1 MDGWAPLLSTWVE
14 KREIHYIETREKRS
28 AKIVGKV
35 GVQDFSMIRHTED
48 LKAVVDELK
57 LDSNVL
63 WFGSSLGATVILH
76 GMMEG
81 LLEGEA
87 AFLIAPITKFRF
99 ATWMLP
105 IIAAPW
111 WCYPPLIR
119 ILGLP
124 YLKWRLKEPK
134 QYIRY
139 RRTLT
144 QAHLLRLK
152 RSVKANRRYDL
163 PANLD
168 RISAPVAI
176 CVAASDTLHT
186 GDDSHGGCR
195 IGIAPGYIHKAGD
208 IGVVSRSGTLTY
220 EAVWQITS
228 AGKGQSPCVGI
239 GGDPVPGMTHL
250 DILKMF
256 NDDPETEGI
265 IMIGEIGGTAE
276 EEAAAWAKEHCNK
289 PIAGFIA
296 GATAPPGRRMGHAG
310 AIISGGKGTAEEK
323 FSAFEKAGIHIAR
336 DPSKIGEVLGS
347 VLIEAGLREP

>member
-1 MDGWAPLLSTWVE
+1 MEGWAPLLSSWVE

-28 AKIVGKV
+28 AKITGKLR
-35 GVQDFSMIRHTED
+35 VQDFSMINHVED
-48 LKAVVDELK
+48 LKAVVGALN

-87 AFLIAPITKFRF
+87 AFLIAPNTKFRF

-105 IIAAPW
+105 VISAPW

-163 PANLD
+163 PSNLD

-186 GDDSHGGCR
+186 GDDSHGISDSLTNGC
-195 IGIAPGYIHKAGD
+195 IVEVPSNQYAHEPDIIAD
-208 IGVVSRSGTLTY
+208 IDAWEANASG
-220 EAVWQITS
+220 Q
-228 AGKGQSPCVGI
+228 
-239 GGDPVPGMTHL
+239 
-250 DILKMF
+250 
-256 NDDPETEGI
+256 
-265 IMIGEIGGTAE
+265 
-276 EEAAAWAKEHCNK
+276 
-289 PIAGFIA
+289 
-296 GATAPPGRRMGHAG
+296 
-310 AIISGGKGTAEEK
+310 
-323 FSAFEKAGIHIAR
+323 
-336 DPSKIGEVLGS
+336 
-347 VLIEAGLREP
+347 

>member
-1 MDGWAPLLSTWVE
+1 MNTTEVATLLDNPDCQIEARHIVAADGIELRVYSFKPNQPSTSRPVVLIPGWTSVMEGWAPLLSSWVE

-28 AKIVGKV
+28 AKITGKLR
-35 GVQDFSMIRHTED
+35 VQDFSMINHVED
-48 LKAVVDELK
+48 LKAVVGALN

-87 AFLIAPITKFRF
+87 AFLIAPNTKFRF

-105 IIAAPW
+105 VISAPW

-163 PANLD
+163 PSNLD

-186 GDDSHGGCR
+186 GDDSRGISDSLTNGC
-195 IGIAPGYIHKAGD
+195 IVEVPSNQYAHEPDVIAD
-208 IGVVSRSGTLTY
+208 IDAWEANASG
-220 EAVWQITS
+220 Q
-228 AGKGQSPCVGI
+228 
-239 GGDPVPGMTHL
+239 
-250 DILKMF
+250 
-256 NDDPETEGI
+256 
-265 IMIGEIGGTAE
+265 
-276 EEAAAWAKEHCNK
+276 
-289 PIAGFIA
+289 
-296 GATAPPGRRMGHAG
+296 
-310 AIISGGKGTAEEK
+310 
-323 FSAFEKAGIHIAR
+323 
-336 DPSKIGEVLGS
+336 
-347 VLIEAGLREP
+347 

>member
-1 MDGWAPLLSTWVE
+1 MNTTEVSTLLDNPDCQIEARHIAAADGIELRVYSFKPNQPSTSRPVVFIPGWTSVMEGWAPLLSAWVE

-28 AKIVGKV
+28 AKITGKLR
-35 GVQDFSMIRHTED
+35 VQDFAMIHHAED
-48 LKAVVDELK
+48 LKAVVDALD

-81 LLEGEA
+81 LLLGEA
-87 AFLIAPITKFRF
+87 AFLIAPNTKFRF
-99 ATWMLP
+99 STWMLP
-105 IIAAPW
+105 VISAPW

-163 PANLD
+163 PSNLD

-186 GDDSHGGCR
+186 GDDSHG
-195 IGIAPGYIHKAGD
+195 IADSLPNGSIVEVPSNQYAHEADVIVD
-208 IGVVSRSGTLTY
+208 IDAW
-220 EAVWQITS
+220 E
-228 AGKGQSPCVGI
+228 
-239 GGDPVPGMTHL
+239 
-250 DILKMF
+250 KMSS
-256 NDDPETEGI
+256 D
-265 IMIGEIGGTAE
+265 
-276 EEAAAWAKEHCNK
+276 
-289 PIAGFIA
+289 
-296 GATAPPGRRMGHAG
+296 
-310 AIISGGKGTAEEK
+310 
-323 FSAFEKAGIHIAR
+323 
-336 DPSKIGEVLGS
+336 
-347 VLIEAGLREP
+347 

>member
-1 MDGWAPLLSTWVE
+1 MPVLGRVNPMNTTEVATLLDNPDCQIEARHIPAADGIDLRVYSFKPNQPSTSRPVVFIPGWTSVMEGWAPLLSAWVE

-28 AKIVGKV
+28 AKITGKLR
-35 GVQDFSMIRHTED
+35 VQDFAMIHHAED
-48 LKAVVDELK
+48 LKAVVDALD

-81 LLEGEA
+81 LLQGEA
-87 AFLIAPITKFRF
+87 AFLIAPNTKFRF
-99 ATWMLP
+99 STWMLP
-105 IIAAPW
+105 VISAPW

-163 PANLD
+163 PSNLD
-168 RISAPVAI
+168 CIPAPVAI

-186 GDDSHGGCR
+186 GDDSHG
-195 IGIAPGYIHKAGD
+195 IADSLPNGSIVEVPSNQYAHEADVIAD
-208 IGVVSRSGTLTY
+208 IDAW
-220 EAVWQITS
+220 E
-228 AGKGQSPCVGI
+228 
-239 GGDPVPGMTHL
+239 
-250 DILKMF
+250 KMSS
-256 NDDPETEGI
+256 D
-265 IMIGEIGGTAE
+265 
-276 EEAAAWAKEHCNK
+276 
-289 PIAGFIA
+289 
-296 GATAPPGRRMGHAG
+296 
-310 AIISGGKGTAEEK
+310 
-323 FSAFEKAGIHIAR
+323 
-336 DPSKIGEVLGS
+336 
-347 VLIEAGLREP
+347 

>member
-1 MDGWAPLLSTWVE
+1 MPVLESVNWMNTTEVATLLDNPDCQIEARHIAAADGIELRVYSFKPNQPSTSRPVVFIPGWTSVMEGWAPLLSAWVE

-28 AKIVGKV
+28 AKMTGKLR
-35 GVQDFSMIRHTED
+35 VQDFGMIHHAED
-48 LKAVVDELK
+48 LKAVVDVLN

-81 LLEGEA
+81 LLQGQA
-87 AFLIAPITKFRF
+87 AFLIAPNTKFRF
-99 ATWMLP
+99 STWMLP
-105 IIAAPW
+105 VISAPW

-163 PANLD
+163 PSTLD
-168 RISAPVAI
+168 CISAPVAI

-186 GDDSHGGCR
+186 GDDSHG
-195 IGIAPGYIHKAGD
+195 IADSLPNGSIVEVPSNQYAHEADVITD
-208 IGVVSRSGTLTY
+208 IDAW
-220 EAVWQITS
+220 E
-228 AGKGQSPCVGI
+228 
-239 GGDPVPGMTHL
+239 
-250 DILKMF
+250 KMSS
-256 NDDPETEGI
+256 D
-265 IMIGEIGGTAE
+265 
-276 EEAAAWAKEHCNK
+276 
-289 PIAGFIA
+289 
-296 GATAPPGRRMGHAG
+296 
-310 AIISGGKGTAEEK
+310 
-323 FSAFEKAGIHIAR
+323 
-336 DPSKIGEVLGS
+336 
-347 VLIEAGLREP
+347 

>member
-1 MDGWAPLLSTWVE
+1 MNATEVANLLGNPDCQIEARHITAADGIELRVYSFKPNQPSTSRPVVLIPGWTSVMEGWAPLLSAWVE

-28 AKIVGKV
+28 AKISVKLR
-35 GVQDFSMIRHTED
+35 VQDFSMINHVND
-48 LKAVVDELK
+48 LKAVVDALH
-57 LDSNVL
+57 LNSNVL

-87 AFLIAPITKFRF
+87 AFLIAPNTKFRF

-105 IIAAPW
+105 VISAPW

-163 PANLD
+163 PPNLD

-186 GDDSHGGCR
+186 GDDSHG
-195 IGIAPGYIHKAGD
+195 IADSLPNGSIVEVPSNQYAHEPDVIAD
-208 IGVVSRSGTLTY
+208 IDAWEANASG
-220 EAVWQITS
+220 Q
-228 AGKGQSPCVGI
+228 
-239 GGDPVPGMTHL
+239 
-250 DILKMF
+250 
-256 NDDPETEGI
+256 
-265 IMIGEIGGTAE
+265 
-276 EEAAAWAKEHCNK
+276 
-289 PIAGFIA
+289 
-296 GATAPPGRRMGHAG
+296 
-310 AIISGGKGTAEEK
+310 
-323 FSAFEKAGIHIAR
+323 
-336 DPSKIGEVLGS
+336 
-347 VLIEAGLREP
+347 

>member
-1 MDGWAPLLSTWVE
+1 MPVLGRVNPMNTTEVATLLDNPDCQIEARHIPAADGIDLRVYSFKPNQPSTSCPVVFIPGWTSVMEGWAPLLSAWVE

-28 AKIVGKV
+28 AKMTGKLR
-35 GVQDFSMIRHTED
+35 VQDFAMIHHAED
-48 LKAVVDELK
+48 LKAVVEVLN

-81 LLEGEA
+81 LLQGEA
-87 AFLIAPITKFRF
+87 AFLIAPNTKFRF
-99 ATWMLP
+99 STWMLP
-105 IIAAPW
+105 VISAPW

-163 PANLD
+163 PSNLD

-186 GDDSHGGCR
+186 GDDSHG
-195 IGIAPGYIHKAGD
+195 IADSLPNGSIVEVPSNQYAHEADVITD
-208 IGVVSRSGTLTY
+208 IDTW
-220 EAVWQITS
+220 E
-228 AGKGQSPCVGI
+228 
-239 GGDPVPGMTHL
+239 
-250 DILKMF
+250 KMSS
-256 NDDPETEGI
+256 D
-265 IMIGEIGGTAE
+265 
-276 EEAAAWAKEHCNK
+276 
-289 PIAGFIA
+289 
-296 GATAPPGRRMGHAG
+296 
-310 AIISGGKGTAEEK
+310 
-323 FSAFEKAGIHIAR
+323 
-336 DPSKIGEVLGS
+336 
-347 VLIEAGLREP
+347 

>member
-1 MDGWAPLLSTWVE
+1 MNVTEVAELLDNPDCQIEARHISATDGVELRVYSFKPNQPSTGRPVVFIPGWTSVMEGWAPLLSAWVE

-28 AKIVGKV
+28 AKIAGKMRV
-35 GVQDFSMIRHTED
+35 EDFAMIRHAED
-48 LKAVVDELK
+48 LKAITSSLK

-87 AFLIAPITKFRF
+87 AFLIAPNTKFRF

-163 PANLD
+163 PSNLNQ
-168 RISAPVAI
+168 ISAPVAI

-186 GDDSHGGCR
+186 GDDSHG
-195 IGIAPGYIHKAGD
+195 IADSLANGSIVEVPSNQYAHEADVITD
-208 IGVVSRSGTLTY
+208 IDAWEANASG
-220 EAVWQITS
+220 Q
-228 AGKGQSPCVGI
+228 
-239 GGDPVPGMTHL
+239 
-250 DILKMF
+250 
-256 NDDPETEGI
+256 
-265 IMIGEIGGTAE
+265 
-276 EEAAAWAKEHCNK
+276 
-289 PIAGFIA
+289 
-296 GATAPPGRRMGHAG
+296 
-310 AIISGGKGTAEEK
+310 
-323 FSAFEKAGIHIAR
+323 
-336 DPSKIGEVLGS
+336 
-347 VLIEAGLREP
+347 

>member
-1 MDGWAPLLSTWVE
+1 MNTTEVSTLLDNPDCQIEARHIAAADGIELRVYSFKPNQPSTSRPVVFIPGWTSVMEGWAPLLSAWVE

-28 AKIVGKV
+28 AKITGKLR
-35 GVQDFSMIRHTED
+35 VQDFAMIHHAED
-48 LKAVVDELK
+48 LKAVVDVLN

-81 LLEGEA
+81 LLQGEA
-87 AFLIAPITKFRF
+87 AFLIAPNTKFRF
-99 ATWMLP
+99 STWMLP
-105 IIAAPW
+105 VISAPW

-163 PANLD
+163 PSNLD

-186 GDDSHGGCR
+186 GDDSHG
-195 IGIAPGYIHKAGD
+195 IADSLPNGSIVEVPSNQYAHEADVIVD
-208 IGVVSRSGTLTY
+208 IDAWEANASG
-220 EAVWQITS
+220 Q
-228 AGKGQSPCVGI
+228 
-239 GGDPVPGMTHL
+239 
-250 DILKMF
+250 
-256 NDDPETEGI
+256 
-265 IMIGEIGGTAE
+265 
-276 EEAAAWAKEHCNK
+276 
-289 PIAGFIA
+289 
-296 GATAPPGRRMGHAG
+296 
-310 AIISGGKGTAEEK
+310 
-323 FSAFEKAGIHIAR
+323 
-336 DPSKIGEVLGS
+336 
-347 VLIEAGLREP
+347 

>member
-1 MDGWAPLLSTWVE
+1 MPVLGRVNPMNTTEVATLLDNPDCQIEARHIPAADGIDLRVYSFKPNQPSTSRPVVFIPGWTSVMEGWAPLLSAWVE

-28 AKIVGKV
+28 AKITGKLR
-35 GVQDFSMIRHTED
+35 VQDFAMIHHAED
-48 LKAVVDELK
+48 LKAVVDVLN

-81 LLEGEA
+81 LLQGEA
-87 AFLIAPITKFRF
+87 AFLIAPNTKFRF
-99 ATWMLP
+99 STWMLP
-105 IIAAPW
+105 VISAPW

-163 PANLD
+163 PPNLD
-168 RISAPVAI
+168 CISAPVAI

-186 GDDSHGGCR
+186 GDDSHG
-195 IGIAPGYIHKAGD
+195 IADSLPNGSIVEVPSNQYAHEADVITD
-208 IGVVSRSGTLTY
+208 IDAW
-220 EAVWQITS
+220 E
-228 AGKGQSPCVGI
+228 
-239 GGDPVPGMTHL
+239 
-250 DILKMF
+250 KMYS
-256 NDDPETEGI
+256 D
-265 IMIGEIGGTAE
+265 
-276 EEAAAWAKEHCNK
+276 
-289 PIAGFIA
+289 
-296 GATAPPGRRMGHAG
+296 
-310 AIISGGKGTAEEK
+310 
-323 FSAFEKAGIHIAR
+323 
-336 DPSKIGEVLGS
+336 
-347 VLIEAGLREP
+347 

>member
-1 MDGWAPLLSTWVE
+1 MPVLGRVNPMNTTEVATLLDNPDCQIEARHIPAADGIDLRVYSFKPNQPSTSRPVVFIPGWTSVMEGWAPLLSAWVE

-28 AKIVGKV
+28 AKITGKLR
-35 GVQDFSMIRHTED
+35 VQDFAMIHHAED
-48 LKAVVDELK
+48 LKAVVDALD

-81 LLEGEA
+81 LLQGEA
-87 AFLIAPITKFRF
+87 AFLIAPNTKFRF
-99 ATWMLP
+99 STWMLP
-105 IIAAPW
+105 VISAPW

-163 PANLD
+163 PSNLD
-168 RISAPVAI
+168 CIPAPVAI

-186 GDDSHGGCR
+186 GDDSHG
-195 IGIAPGYIHKAGD
+195 IADSLPNGSIVEVPSNQYAHEADVITD
-208 IGVVSRSGTLTY
+208 IDAW
-220 EAVWQITS
+220 E
-228 AGKGQSPCVGI
+228 
-239 GGDPVPGMTHL
+239 
-250 DILKMF
+250 KMSS
-256 NDDPETEGI
+256 D
-265 IMIGEIGGTAE
+265 
-276 EEAAAWAKEHCNK
+276 
-289 PIAGFIA
+289 
-296 GATAPPGRRMGHAG
+296 
-310 AIISGGKGTAEEK
+310 
-323 FSAFEKAGIHIAR
+323 
-336 DPSKIGEVLGS
+336 
-347 VLIEAGLREP
+347 

>member
-1 MDGWAPLLSTWVE
+1 MNATEVATLLDNPDCQIEARHIVAADGIELRVYSFKPNQPSTSRPVVLIPGWTSVMEGWAPLLSSWVE

-28 AKIVGKV
+28 AKITGKLR
-35 GVQDFSMIRHTED
+35 VQDFSMINHVED
-48 LKAVVDELK
+48 LKAVVGALN

-87 AFLIAPITKFRF
+87 AFLIAPNTKFRF

-105 IIAAPW
+105 VISAPW

-163 PANLD
+163 PSNLD

-186 GDDSHGGCR
+186 GDDSHGIGDSLINGC
-195 IGIAPGYIHKAGD
+195 IVEVPSNQYAHEPDVIAD
-208 IGVVSRSGTLTY
+208 IDAWEANASG
-220 EAVWQITS
+220 Q
-228 AGKGQSPCVGI
+228 
-239 GGDPVPGMTHL
+239 
-250 DILKMF
+250 
-256 NDDPETEGI
+256 
-265 IMIGEIGGTAE
+265 
-276 EEAAAWAKEHCNK
+276 
-289 PIAGFIA
+289 
-296 GATAPPGRRMGHAG
+296 
-310 AIISGGKGTAEEK
+310 
-323 FSAFEKAGIHIAR
+323 
-336 DPSKIGEVLGS
+336 
-347 VLIEAGLREP
+347 

>member
-1 MDGWAPLLSTWVE
+1 MNTTEVATLLDNPDCQIEARHITAADGVDLMVYSFKPNQPSTSRPVVFIPGWTSVMEGWAPLLSSWSE

-28 AKIVGKV
+28 ANIAGKLR
-35 GVQDFSMIRHTED
+35 VQDFAMIHHAED
-48 LKAVVDELK
+48 LKTVVDALD

-76 GMMEG
+76 GMMDG

-87 AFLIAPITKFRF
+87 AFLIAPNTKFRF

-105 IIAAPW
+105 VIAAPW

-163 PANLD
+163 PSNLD
-168 RISAPVAI
+168 NIPVPVAI

-186 GDDSHGGCR
+186 GDDSHGIANSLPNGC
-195 IGIAPGYIHKAGD
+195 IVEVPSNQYAHEPDVIAD
-208 IGVVSRSGTLTY
+208 IDAWEANASG
-220 EAVWQITS
+220 Q
-228 AGKGQSPCVGI
+228 
-239 GGDPVPGMTHL
+239 
-250 DILKMF
+250 
-256 NDDPETEGI
+256 
-265 IMIGEIGGTAE
+265 
-276 EEAAAWAKEHCNK
+276 
-289 PIAGFIA
+289 
-296 GATAPPGRRMGHAG
+296 
-310 AIISGGKGTAEEK
+310 
-323 FSAFEKAGIHIAR
+323 
-336 DPSKIGEVLGS
+336 
-347 VLIEAGLREP
+347 

>member
-1 MDGWAPLLSTWVE
+1 MPVLGRVNPMNTTEVATLLDNPDCQIEARHIPAADGIDLRVYSFKPNQPSTSRPVVFIPGWTSVMEGWAPLLSAWVE

-28 AKIVGKV
+28 AKITGKLR
-35 GVQDFSMIRHTED
+35 VQDFAMIHHAED
-48 LKAVVDELK
+48 LKAVVDALN

-81 LLEGEA
+81 LLQGEA
-87 AFLIAPITKFRF
+87 AFLIAANTKFRF
-99 ATWMLP
+99 STWMLP
-105 IIAAPW
+105 VISAPW

-163 PANLD
+163 PSNLD
-168 RISAPVAI
+168 CISAPVAI

-186 GDDSHGGCR
+186 GDDSHG
-195 IGIAPGYIHKAGD
+195 IADSLPSGSIVEVPSNQYAHEADVIVD
-208 IGVVSRSGTLTY
+208 IDAW
-220 EAVWQITS
+220 E
-228 AGKGQSPCVGI
+228 
-239 GGDPVPGMTHL
+239 
-250 DILKMF
+250 KMSS
-256 NDDPETEGI
+256 D
-265 IMIGEIGGTAE
+265 
-276 EEAAAWAKEHCNK
+276 
-289 PIAGFIA
+289 
-296 GATAPPGRRMGHAG
+296 
-310 AIISGGKGTAEEK
+310 
-323 FSAFEKAGIHIAR
+323 
-336 DPSKIGEVLGS
+336 
-347 VLIEAGLREP
+347 

>member
-1 MDGWAPLLSTWVE
+1 MNTTEVATLLDNPDCQIEARHIAAADGIELRVYSFKPNQPSTSRPVVFIPGWTSVMEGWAPLLSAWVE

-28 AKIVGKV
+28 AKMTGKLR
-35 GVQDFSMIRHTED
+35 VQDFAMIHHAED
-48 LKAVVDELK
+48 LKAVVDALD

-87 AFLIAPITKFRF
+87 AFLIAPNTKFRF
-99 ATWMLP
+99 STWMLP
-105 IIAAPW
+105 VISAPW

-163 PANLD
+163 PSNLD
-168 RISAPVAI
+168 CISPPVAI

-186 GDDSHGGCR
+186 GDDSHG
-195 IGIAPGYIHKAGD
+195 IADSLPNGSIVEVPSNQYAHEADVIAD
-208 IGVVSRSGTLTY
+208 I
-220 EAVWQITS
+220 
-228 AGKGQSPCVGI
+228 
-239 GGDPVPGMTHL
+239 D
-250 DILKMF
+250 
-256 NDDPETEGI
+256 
-265 IMIGEIGGTAE
+265 
-276 EEAAAWAKEHCNK
+276 AW
-289 PIAGFIA
+289 
-296 GATAPPGRRMGHAG
+296 
-310 AIISGGKGTAEEK
+310 EK
-323 FSAFEKAGIHIAR
+323 NVQR
-336 DPSKIGEVLGS
+336 LG
-347 VLIEAGLREP
+347 

>member
-1 MDGWAPLLSTWVE
+1 MNTTEVADLLDNPDCQIKARHITAADGVDLMVYSFKPNQPSTSRPVVFIPGWTSVMEGWAPLLSAWVE

-28 AKIVGKV
+28 AKITGKLR
-35 GVQDFSMIRHTED
+35 VQDFGMIHHAED
-48 LKAVVDELK
+48 LKAVVDTLD

-81 LLEGEA
+81 LLQGQA
-87 AFLIAPITKFRF
+87 AFLIAPNTKFRF
-99 ATWMLP
+99 STWMLP
-105 IIAAPW
+105 VISAPW

-168 RISAPVAI
+168 SISAPVAI

-186 GDDSHGGCR
+186 GDDSHG
-195 IGIAPGYIHKAGD
+195 IADSLPNGSIVEVPSNQYAHEADVITD
-208 IGVVSRSGTLTY
+208 IDAWEANASG
-220 EAVWQITS
+220 Q
-228 AGKGQSPCVGI
+228 
-239 GGDPVPGMTHL
+239 
-250 DILKMF
+250 
-256 NDDPETEGI
+256 
-265 IMIGEIGGTAE
+265 
-276 EEAAAWAKEHCNK
+276 
-289 PIAGFIA
+289 
-296 GATAPPGRRMGHAG
+296 
-310 AIISGGKGTAEEK
+310 
-323 FSAFEKAGIHIAR
+323 
-336 DPSKIGEVLGS
+336 
-347 VLIEAGLREP
+347 

>member
-1 MDGWAPLLSTWVE
+1 MNVPEVATLLDDPDCQIEARHIAAADGIELKVYSFKPNQPSTRRPVVFIPGWTSVMEGWAPLLSAWVE

-28 AKIVGKV
+28 AKITGKLR
-35 GVQDFSMIRHTED
+35 VQDFAMIHHAED
-48 LKAVVDELK
+48 LKSVVDALN

-81 LLEGEA
+81 LLQGEA
-87 AFLIAPITKFRF
+87 AFLIAPNTKFRF

-163 PANLD
+163 PSNLNQ
-168 RISAPVAI
+168 ISAPVAI

-186 GDDSHGGCR
+186 GDDSHG
-195 IGIAPGYIHKAGD
+195 IADSLANGSIVEVPSNQYAHEANVIAD
-208 IGVVSRSGTLTY
+208 IDAWEANASG
-220 EAVWQITS
+220 Q
-228 AGKGQSPCVGI
+228 
-239 GGDPVPGMTHL
+239 
-250 DILKMF
+250 
-256 NDDPETEGI
+256 
-265 IMIGEIGGTAE
+265 
-276 EEAAAWAKEHCNK
+276 
-289 PIAGFIA
+289 
-296 GATAPPGRRMGHAG
+296 
-310 AIISGGKGTAEEK
+310 
-323 FSAFEKAGIHIAR
+323 
-336 DPSKIGEVLGS
+336 
-347 VLIEAGLREP
+347 

>member
-1 MDGWAPLLSTWVE
+1 MLWGVKTMNSTEVATLLDNPDCQIEARHITAADGIELRVYSFKPNQPSTSRPVVFIPGWTSVMEGWAPLLSSWVE

-28 AKIVGKV
+28 AKITGKLR
-35 GVQDFSMIRHTED
+35 VQDFAMIHHAED
-48 LKAVVDELK
+48 LKTVVDALN

-81 LLEGEA
+81 LLQGEA
-87 AFLIAPITKFRF
+87 AFLIAPNTKFRF

-105 IIAAPW
+105 VIAAPW

-152 RSVKANRRYDL
+152 RSVKANRHYDL
-163 PANLD
+163 PSNLD

-186 GDDSHGGCR
+186 GDDSHG
-195 IGIAPGYIHKAGD
+195 IADSLPNGSIVEVPSNQYAHEADVIAD
-208 IGVVSRSGTLTY
+208 IDAWEANASG
-220 EAVWQITS
+220 Q
-228 AGKGQSPCVGI
+228 
-239 GGDPVPGMTHL
+239 
-250 DILKMF
+250 
-256 NDDPETEGI
+256 
-265 IMIGEIGGTAE
+265 
-276 EEAAAWAKEHCNK
+276 
-289 PIAGFIA
+289 
-296 GATAPPGRRMGHAG
+296 
-310 AIISGGKGTAEEK
+310 
-323 FSAFEKAGIHIAR
+323 
-336 DPSKIGEVLGS
+336 
-347 VLIEAGLREP
+347 